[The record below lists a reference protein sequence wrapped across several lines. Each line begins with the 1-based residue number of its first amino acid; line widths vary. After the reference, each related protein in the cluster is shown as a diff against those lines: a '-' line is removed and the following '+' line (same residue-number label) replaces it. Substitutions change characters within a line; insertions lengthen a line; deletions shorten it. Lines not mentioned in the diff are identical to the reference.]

1 MAHFP
6 ALTWP
11 WLCPQDV
18 CLPEFHAG
26 LMSLGIELDLDNAQA
41 VMDVLD
47 NNSDGHID
55 ILELGQRIAAY
66 RRKRR
71 AFAAKI
77 LTRVFEYIRKTNASA
92 TRIFSR

>member
-11 WLCPQDV
+11 WPCPQDV

-26 LMSLGIELDLDNAQA
+26 LLSLGIELDLDNAQA

-71 AFAAKI
+71 EAQVCK
-77 LTRVFEYIRKTNASA
+77 
-92 TRIFSR
+92 RIV

>member
-1 MAHFP
+1 MA
-6 ALTWP
+6 
-11 WLCPQDV
+11 
-18 CLPEFHAG
+18 EFHAG
-26 LMSLGIELDLDNAQA
+26 LTSLGIELDLDNAQA

-55 ILELGQRIAAY
+55 ILELGLRIAAY

-71 AFAAKI
+71 AFTAKI